1 MKKTLLIVTCALLAQ
16 LVSAQTPKW
25 AANAKKAVFS
35 IVTYDKDNNIKATG
49 NGFYIDNQGTALSD
63 YSLFEGA
70 TRAVIINANGN
81 QQPVEAILG
90 RVRQEIYCFTILY
103 WLRSYFQ
110 TYLLLIYRSFELD
123 YIIHGIGT

>member
-70 TRAVIINANGN
+70 TRAVIINANGKQN
-81 QQPVEAILG
+81 TEQEG
-90 RVRQEIYCFTILY
+90 RTL
-103 WLRSYFQ
+103 
-110 TYLLLIYRSFELD
+110 
-123 YIIHGIGT
+123 